1 MQALLIYML
10 LRLHQGETRYNDF
23 DGVLLS
29 TMWVRL
35 SSLHL
40 PLNVFYSLHDGGLT
54 SQNIYR

>member
-35 SSLHL
+35 SPLHL
-40 PLNVFYSLHDGGLT
+40 SLNVLYSCMMV
-54 SQNIYR
+54 N

>member
-10 LRLHQGETRYNDF
+10 LRLQQGETRYNDF

-35 SSLHL
+35 SPLHL
-40 PLNVFYSLHDGGLT
+40 PLN
-54 SQNIYR
+54 I